1 MIFYDFLV
9 TGIPTPLTYKSEK
22 KLTKGSLF
30 YLKVKGKK
38 RIGITLKENKNP
50 SIDFSK
56 IIDVKEEDYFG
67 FTYPEKVVDFILWCK
82 DYYRTSFDK
91 VLQFFIPSSSSFIE
105 REFYVFKKF
114 EKNLEEKEKI
124 ILEFIKIKKR
134 VSRKNLIKKFKSGV
148 ISYLKKLEKKN
159 LIEREFLFKNKKQKF
174 FDFKLSEIN
183 LPDKPTE
190 IQKRIIDEFFEEKD
204 KKIFLIHGVT
214 GSGKTFIY
222 REIVKR
228 FLKEGKKALILVPE
242 ISLLPQIAPYFLFK
256 DFKLFLYAFI
266 LNPDEKWDVLH
277 HILSDEPCVVV
288 GARSASFLPFKDLG
302 VIIVDEEQEESYKE
316 KEREPFYH
324 TRDILIKRSELEDI
338 PIIFGTATPSLEIY
352 NKSKVEGKYFFIP
365 ERISGYRNPK
375 VEIISLRA
383 EPGRFYLTGK
393 LLQDIEE
400 VLSENKRVILFINK
414 KGFAHF
420 MQCKTCGFIPFCPN
434 CSISLTYYKRKNLL
448 LCHFCS
454 WKEEAPQVCPNCKSI
469 NLKTSSF
476 GTEKIEEEL
485 RSLFPKRII
494 KRMDRDAISGRKKV
508 FEVFDDF
515 IKGNI
520 DILVG
525 TQMVIKGLDN
535 PSVGL
540 AAFLCADE
548 DLNFPDFRAR
558 ERMFHRLIQLMGR
571 VRKEGKTIIQTYNP
585 DEKIFEKVL
594 NFDIEGFY
602 KEELEERKKFK
613 YPPFSNLI
621 LIETNTKIPEDGEDI
636 LRYIKEKIKKSSL
649 PLEILGPSV
658 PPIAKIK
665 GFYRNRLILKVE
677 DKNLIK
683 KVLDLVPLN
692 SKIKLDLNPY
702 DFL

>member
-1 MIFYDFLV
+1 MKFYDFLV
-9 TGIPTPLTYKSEK
+9 TAVPFTLTYKSEEN
-22 KLTKGSLF
+22 LVKGSLF
-30 YLKVKGKK
+30 FLKVKGKR
-38 RIGITLKENKNP
+38 RIGITLCENRNP
-50 SIDFSK
+50 DIELNK
-56 IIDVKEEDYFG
+56 IIEVKEEDYFG
-67 FTYPEKVVDFILWCK
+67 FTFPEKTVDLILWCK
-82 DYYRTSFDK
+82 DYYRTTFDK
-91 VLQFFIPSSSSFIE
+91 VLQLFIPSSLSFIE
-105 REFYVFKKF
+105 REFYFFKKF
-114 EKNLEEKEKI
+114 EENLEEKEKI
-124 ILEFIKIKKR
+124 VLNYIKSKR
-134 VSRKNLIKKFKSGV
+134 KVSRKNLIKKFKSGV
-148 ISYLKKLEKKN
+148 VNYLKKLEKKN
-159 LIEREFLFKNKKQKF
+159 LIEREFLFKEKKQKF
-174 FDFKLSEIN
+174 FDFNLSEIN
-183 LPDKPTE
+183 LPEKPTE
-190 IQKRIIDEFFEEKD
+190 IQEKIIEEFFEEKD

-222 REIVKR
+222 REIVKK
-228 FLKEGKKALILVPE
+228 FLSEGKKALILVPE

-256 DFKLFLYAFI
+256 KYKLFLYAFI
-266 LNPDEKWDVLH
+266 LNPDEKWNVIH
-277 HILSDEPCVVV
+277 HTLSDEPCVVV
-288 GARSASFLPFKDLG
+288 GARSASFLPFKNLG

-352 NKSKVEGKYFFIP
+352 NKSKEEGRYFFIP

-375 VEIISLRA
+375 VEIISLRD

-400 VLSENKRVILFINK
+400 VLNKNKKVILFLNRR
-414 KGFAHF
+414 GFAHF
-420 MQCKTCGFIPFCPN
+420 MQCKACGYIPFCPY
-434 CSISLTYYKRKNLL
+434 CSISLTYYKRRNLL

-454 WKEEAPQVCPNCKSI
+454 WKEEASKICPRCKSF

-485 RSLFPKRII
+485 KVLFPQKIV
-494 KRMDRDAISGRKKV
+494 KRMDREAISGRRKV
-508 FEVFDDF
+508 FEIFDDF
-515 IKGNI
+515 IKGKI

-535 PSVGL
+535 PHVGL
-540 AAFLCADE
+540 AGFLCADE

-558 ERMFHRLIQLMGR
+558 ERMFQRLIQLIGR
-571 VRKEGKTIIQTYNP
+571 VRKEGKTVIQTYNP
-585 DEKIFEKVL
+585 DEKIFERVL

-602 KEELEERKKFK
+602 KKELEERKKLK
-613 YPPFSNLI
+613 YPPFSSLI

-636 LRYIKEKIKKSSL
+636 LNYIKDKIKKSNL
-649 PLEILGPSV
+649 GVEILGPAT

-677 DKNLIK
+677 DKTLIK
-683 KVLDLVPLN
+683 RILGRIPLN
-692 SKIKLDLNPY
+692 LKIKLDLNPY